1 MHLCNKFFQK
11 NYISGFFVVTRQQ
24 DLGAGTGPF
33 TGILYFYI
41 YFMVLLNAFGFRQNR
56 TANALLASILRET
69 PGRLYRCRMQPGEKR
84 VLSWYRER
92 VYRRRTQQIRL

>member
-1 MHLCNKFFQK
+1 MHLCNKFFHK
-11 NYISGFFVVTRQQ
+11 NYISGFLVAIRQQ

-69 PGRLYRCRMQPGEKR
+69 PGRE
-84 VLSWYRER
+84 
-92 VYRRRTQQIRL
+92 